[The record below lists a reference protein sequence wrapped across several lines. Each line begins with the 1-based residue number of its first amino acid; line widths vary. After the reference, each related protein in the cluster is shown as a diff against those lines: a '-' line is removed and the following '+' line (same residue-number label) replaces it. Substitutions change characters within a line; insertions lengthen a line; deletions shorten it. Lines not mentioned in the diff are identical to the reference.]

1 MAKSSKVKETIA
13 AYDKVQAFAEH
24 FVQNLLLIT
33 KAEAEEEDKD
43 FPSITDTFHALFK
56 PAIESY
62 LQGLE
67 SSPARTLKEL
77 VERNREIPG
86 ELPPGYT
93 QQDILEKDLDF
104 KLQGWD
110 PEGAANHVRARAL
123 KRGDDI
129 LAEHR
134 IDIIIGPGDSSLT
147 SFACAAGYPMASLPI
162 GVLAFNERPF
172 GVTAITRAHGE
183 ALLVRLMS
191 AWEKVFLRQL
201 PESLKIAEDDWLK
214 TQETFKETSASF
226 EKVKRV

>member
-1 MAKSSKVKETIA
+1 
-13 AYDKVQAFAEH
+13 VQVLAEH
-24 FVQNLLLIT
+24 FVRNLPLIT

-62 LQGLE
+62 LQSLDT
-67 SSPARTLKEL
+67 SPVRTLKEL
-77 VERNREIPG
+77 VERNRRIPG

-104 KLQGWD
+104 KLQGCD
-110 PEGAANHVRARAL
+110 PEEAANNVRARAR
-123 KRGDDI
+123 KRVDDI

-162 GVLAFNERPF
+162 GVLAFNGRPF

-191 AWEKVFLRQL
+191 AWEKVFPREL
-201 PESLKIAEDDWLK
+201 PELLKVAENGWLEGHMSSK
-214 TQETFKETSASF
+214 AQITAFREA
-226 EKVKRV
+226 